1 VLETAVVQLVLLVLT
16 SILYPIIEAPN
27 VELGFTQDNLALAVL
42 GDVEAHASTTTT
54 ERTALAE
61 GNGAAFAA
69 CAGAIRAL
77 AKRAAKMP
85 LNNLRV
91 LDTRSAYSPMLKTC

>member
-1 VLETAVVQLVLLVLT
+1 VLATAVVQVVLLVLT
-16 SILYPIIEAPN
+16 SILYPITDAPN

-42 GDVEAHASTTTT
+42 GDAAIQASETTTD
-54 ERTALAE
+54 RTALAE

-77 AKRAAKMP
+77 ANRAAKMP